1 MQGRISSCIQGQIA
15 SFIALT
21 VAISVVAMALLY
33 IARTEEA
40 LGAAQAPAAP
50 EKFKVN
56 PKGWTKHDGFSVS
69 WKNPE
74 SESPIVGAYYKID
87 SPPKG
92 DDDGQYV
99 QQKNGGKTGMITEL
113 EVGTEG
119 SHSIYV
125 WLKDEAGNVSATNR
139 EEGQL
144 KFDKTPPEA
153 PQKLAVNPYGW
164 TAKNSFTVY
173 WTNPDT
179 SGVAPITGAYY
190 KLDTVPAKSNDGT
203 YLKLSSQ
210 DPSVAVYGLQV
221 PTAGKHGIYVWLKDA
236 AGNVSHK
243 YLAFGYLLYAP
254 KSSSSPAKPGPQEGG
269 VDSGLPSPGEDE
281 GVPQSD
287 LPQITGLGMTRK
299 YFRVKNNGRSG
310 RAGRWKMG
318 TKIAFTLTRSSK
330 TTFTVVR
337 NITGR
342 KRGRSCKKVRKAR
355 RKLRK
360 KGTRCSLFKTVGSF
374 AYSGQ
379 EGSNAVK
386 FSGRLNGKRLK
397 PGLYH
402 VYVRVS
408 GATTSAPPFLS
419 FRVVH
424 SR

>member
-1 MQGRISSCIQGQIA
+1 MILITCLPVAALASSPP
-15 SFIALT
+15 
-21 VAISVVAMALLY
+21 
-33 IARTEEA
+33 
-40 LGAAQAPAAP
+40 PAAP
-50 EKFKVN
+50 ENFKVN
-56 PKGWTKHDGFSVS
+56 PKGWTKHDRFSVS
-69 WKNPE
+69 WKNPK
-74 SESPIVGAYYKID
+74 SKSSIVGAYYKID

-92 DDDGQYV
+92 DDDGRYV
-99 QQKNGGKTGMITEL
+99 QLKNGGNTGMITGL

-125 WLKDEAGNVSATNR
+125 WLKDEAGNVSAANR

-144 KFDKTPPEA
+144 KFDKTPPGA

-173 WTNPDT
+173 WINPDT

-190 KLDTVPAKSNDGT
+190 KLDKVPAKSNDGT
-203 YLKLSSQ
+203 YLKLSYTGQ
-210 DPSVAVYGLQV
+210 KVAVYGLQV

-254 KSSSSPAKPGPQEGG
+254 KSSSPPRKSPPVKPVPQPPESSPQEGG
-269 VDSGLPSPGEDE
+269 TDSGVPSPGEGE
-281 GVPQSD
+281 GAPQSD
-287 LPQITGLGMTRK
+287 SPLITELGISRK
-299 YFRVKNNGRSG
+299 YFRVKSNSRSG
-310 RAGRWKMG
+310 RAGRWKTG

-342 KRGRSCKKVRKAR
+342 KSGHLCKKVKKAS

-360 KGTRCSLFKTVGSF
+360 KGARCSLFKTVGSF
-374 AYSGQ
+374 TYQGRK
-379 EGSNAVK
+379 GSNSVK
-386 FSGRLNGKRLK
+386 FSGRLNGKRLR

-408 GATTSAPPFLS
+408 GATTSTALFLS
-419 FRVVH
+419 FRVV
-424 SR
+424 RGR